1 MITLD
6 AEKHGWCPTRKAAP
20 GPPCRVTKAELRL
33 DPNAGLHVDH
43 DGETCVHLRRISR
56 ADNLADGAGGWNR
69 HELYA
74 VVRGLKLYREG
85 RAS

>member
-1 MITLD
+1 MVPDLQSR
-6 AEKHGWCPTRKAAP
+6 ARP
-20 GPPCRVTKAELRL
+20 AELRL

-43 DGETCVHLRRISR
+43 DGETCVHMSRIMR